1 MERASAPFQTTRAE
15 EVGGSAPAPGALDA
29 SLLLPDAAQIQ
40 ELEGTKLIVDSA
52 ARDRLPERLSHL
64 WLDAGYTAEDKGVG
78 WVGKVLGWTADLVR
92 HPQKLA
98 PEQVMRAWV
107 RECNKEGVPIDAKK
121 VVQEK
126 GPRSYLPKRW
136 IVDRTLG
143 WLAQNRR
150 MSLGTTRG
158 CRRGE
163 KPSITL
169 P

>member
-1 MERASAPFQTTRAE
+1 MDGR
-15 EVGGSAPAPGALDA
+15 
-29 SLLLPDAAQIQ
+29 
-40 ELEGTKLIVDSA
+40 
-52 ARDRLPERLSHL
+52 
-64 WLDAGYTAEDKGVG
+64 
-78 WVGKVLGWTADLVR
+78 DLVR

>member
-1 MERASAPFQTTRAE
+1 MDGR
-15 EVGGSAPAPGALDA
+15 
-29 SLLLPDAAQIQ
+29 
-40 ELEGTKLIVDSA
+40 
-52 ARDRLPERLSHL
+52 
-64 WLDAGYTAEDKGVG
+64 
-78 WVGKVLGWTADLVR
+78 DLVR

-163 KPSITL
+163 KPSIRL